1 VRNVIFSPASAGKI
15 NGTSKRLL
23 RALNHATARSATPTR
38 NPKQRRLASLVPN
51 KFVKMRTVVGKR
63 TGNEVN
69 FKLWRT
75 SAKVGSR
82 ASSKESHSSRQSP
95 PAWVART
102 KKTNDT
108 AADKRIATIHSAYL
122 MSFGFTFAVG
132 ASIQM
137 IAANFVV
144 EKIGLHGCE

>member
-1 VRNVIFSPASAGKI
+1 
-15 NGTSKRLL
+15 
-23 RALNHATARSATPTR
+23 
-38 NPKQRRLASLVPN
+38 
-51 KFVKMRTVVGKR
+51 MRTVVGKR

-102 KKTNDT
+102 KKTNST
-108 AADKRIATIHSAYL
+108 AADKRIAMIHSAYL